1 LNNKIT
7 TLLFDLDGT
16 LIDTNELIV
25 SSFLHTLEQY
35 YPGQYKREDVL
46 PFNGPS
52 LTETFSKIN
61 LEKAEE
67 MIEVY
72 QVHNRVH
79 HDSFVTEFPGV
90 YETIQR
96 LKESGFKL
104 GIVTTKRPDVVE
116 MGLSLTKLKPFFDT
130 IITFADVTHTK
141 PDPEPVQKAL
151 ASLGS
156 HPDEA
161 IMVGDNY
168 HDILAGKN
176 AGTKTVGVAW
186 SLKGKDYLQTFEP
199 DYMLDSIE
207 DLLKIVGVEKG

>member
-1 LNNKIT
+1 MNNKIT

-16 LIDTNELIV
+16 LIDTNELII
-25 SSFLHTLEQY
+25 SSFLHTLERY

-72 QVHNRVH
+72 QVHNRAH
-79 HDSFVTEFPGV
+79 HDSLVTEFPGV
-90 YETIQR
+90 YETIRR

-116 MGLSLTKLKPFFDT
+116 MGLRLTKLKPFFDT
-130 IITFADVTHTK
+130 VITFADVTHTK

-151 ASLGS
+151 DSLGS
-156 HPDEA
+156 LPDEA
-161 IMVGDNY
+161 LMVGDNY
-168 HDILAGKN
+168 HDILGGKN

-207 DLLKIVGVEKG
+207 ELLEIVGVEKG

>member
-1 LNNKIT
+1 MDSKIT

-16 LIDTNELIV
+16 LIDTNELII

-61 LEKAEE
+61 PEKAEE
-67 MIEVY
+67 MIKVY
-72 QVHNRVH
+72 QAHNHVH
-79 HDSFVTEFPGV
+79 HDSLVREFPGV
-90 YETIQR
+90 YETVQV

-104 GIVTTKRPDVVE
+104 AIVTTKRPDVVE
-116 MGLSLTKLKPFFDT
+116 MGLSLTKLKPFFDV

-151 ASLGS
+151 DSLES
-156 HPDEA
+156 RPDES

-176 AGTKTVGVAW
+176 AGTKTAGVAW
-186 SLKGKDYLQTFEP
+186 ALKGIDYLQTFEP
-199 DYMLDSIE
+199 DFMLDSMD
-207 DLLKIVGVEKG
+207 DLLKIVGVKKA